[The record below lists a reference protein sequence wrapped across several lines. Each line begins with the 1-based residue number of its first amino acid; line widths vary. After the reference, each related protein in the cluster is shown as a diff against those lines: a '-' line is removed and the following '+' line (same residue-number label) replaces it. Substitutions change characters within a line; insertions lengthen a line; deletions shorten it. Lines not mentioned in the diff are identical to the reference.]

1 MVFYGLAR
9 GRFHPLVAAICRQH
23 LNVLHYLRAKPP
35 VRIKLQNLVVFRRKG
50 RQRLLDGGR
59 YDPGIAE
66 QWSSGI
72 PVISHQAIARHQ
84 GVSRQQKRAH
94 CSRTQA
100 PAEIPK
106 AERDSREHR
115 VGHRLIEGGERNTH
129 PPLKPAGQG
138 DSLICAGLLLPA
150 FRPLGQC
157 VKWLAS

>member
-1 MVFYGLAR
+1 MSCITSERKPLSGLSSRTLSFSAGRDGSVFWT
-9 GRFHPLVAAICRQH
+9 AA
-23 LNVLHYLRAKPP
+23 
-35 VRIKLQNLVVFRRKG
+35 
-50 RQRLLDGGR
+50 R

-72 PVISHQAIARHQ
+72 PVISHQAIARHH